1 MEIDAMNILI
11 VGCGKVGASLAG
23 ILDQQRHAV
32 SIVDRHESSFERLD
46 DDFSGM
52 TIAGVEIDQDVLKSA
67 GIEACDAL
75 AAVTSDDNVN
85 IMVSQVAKLIFK
97 VPKVLARIY
106 DPAREDIFSSFGID
120 TLCPTNLTVATICSV
135 FAGVQRTSKIVPIGS
150 SNIQMT
156 TTPVPEELVGLHI
169 SEIELPEDV
178 SLFGIMHENDKV
190 TLSGTY
196 NIKLKETDYLM
207 INRVVD

>member
-1 MEIDAMNILI
+1 MNILI

-46 DDFSGM
+46 DDFSGL
-52 TIAGVEIDQDVLKSA
+52 TVAGVEIDQDVLKSA

-178 SLFGIMHENDKV
+178 SLFGVMHENDKV